1 VTAGLTILRA
11 YLSAGCPC
19 PLDKI
24 GSFEQWNLVRE
35 ALVWVGL
42 PDPATTREVILAED
56 VQKEVLVD
64 LLKLWRKA
72 LGDRMVTLKEI
83 ETGAQ
88 SGSDP
93 LVSELAAEL
102 ASNTRFPNFNQKS
115 VGRFLGKHVDR
126 VAGGLIL
133 YAKTDRSSIKHYRVL
148 EVGRQGG
155 APKPSTEIPF

>member
-1 VTAGLTILRA
+1 M
-11 YLSAGCPC
+11 
-19 PLDKI
+19 
-24 GSFEQWNLVRE
+24 
-35 ALVWVGL
+35 
-42 PDPATTREVILAED
+42 
-56 VQKEVLVD
+56 VD
-64 LLKLWRKA
+64 LLKLWKKA
-72 LGDRMVTLKEI
+72 LGDRTVTLKEI

-88 SGSDP
+88 SGSAP

-133 YAKTDRSSIKHYRVL
+133 YAQTDRSSIKHYRVL